1 MKSRAERKSRA
12 IASEAKLRKEI
23 ARFEAMTP
31 QEIDDQ
37 LRQHGISPQE
47 TIATV
52 TELVHVK
59 LEEWRLREGLHA
71 KKKVAVR
78 ASCVPMRM
86 NLLSR
91 SYTRPACGPWRG
103 SRCLLERVTRRFQG
117 ATLAEAMAHCPCARR
132 RGQIDA

>member
-1 MKSRAERKSRA
+1 MKPKADRKSRA
-12 IASEAKLRKEI
+12 VASEADLRKEI

-52 TELVHVK
+52 TDLVHAK

-71 KKKVAVR
+71 RQKVTAR

-91 SYTRPACGPWRG
+91 FYTRPACGPLRG
-103 SRCLLERVTRRFQG
+103 SRCLLERVTRRLHG

-132 RGQIDA
+132 RGHIDA